1 MGSYRARTGNYR
13 ISENEYAI
21 TAQSKTMDI
30 TPAPDIKKIVNA
42 LVPKLPFSQYVD
54 AKRIV
59 CMRSFKATS
68 RARARIWS
76 FPKIWQMA
84 LKLPPYYVIE
94 VLSHHFDHLSDDD
107 KKRVIIHELMHI
119 PKNFSGAL
127 VPHRGLHKK
136 INNGTVE
143 QLFRLYKQNI

>member
-1 MGSYRARTGNYR
+1 
-13 ISENEYAI
+13 
-21 TAQSKTMDI
+21 
-30 TPAPDIKKIVNA
+30 
-42 LVPKLPFSQYVD
+42 
-54 AKRIV
+54 
-59 CMRSFKATS
+59 MRSFKATS

-107 KKRVIIHELMHI
+107 KTRVIIHELMHI

-127 VPHRGLHKK
+127 VPHHGPHKR
-136 INNGTVE
+136 IDARTVE
-143 QLFRLYKQNI
+143 VLFKQYKNSL

>member
-1 MGSYRARTGNYR
+1 
-13 ISENEYAI
+13 
-21 TAQSKTMDI
+21 MDI
-30 TPAPDIKKIVNA
+30 APAPDIKKIVNT
-42 LVPKLPFSQYVD
+42 LVPKLPFSEYVEP
-54 AKRIV
+54 KRIF

-84 LKLPPYYVIE
+84 LKLPSYYIIE

-107 KKRVIIHELMHI
+107 KTRVIIHELMHI

-127 VPHRGLHKK
+127 VPHRGKYK
-136 INNGTVE
+136 RIDARTVE
-143 QLFRLYKQNI
+143 TLFKQYKNSL